1 MGGGVQRLE
10 LELPPVPEAARV
22 AREAVDRVAGSL
34 AGDVG
39 FRARLAASELVTN
52 SVIHATDGTE
62 TRITVAVDQTATGV
76 RVEVRDGG
84 EPFDPAVRAVTER
97 ATSGRGLRLV
107 DALVDRWGVS
117 ASDGNL
123 VWFEIDRPAG
133 GDRPGPRFPGSGGA
147 SVPPAEPQEDETVLA
162 PDVLAHAA
170 LRVREGWCQG
180 VEAIDR
186 CRAPVAPLA
195 PQAVAWSLLGALVS
209 AEGPE
214 PSAERLQAVATA
226 MSAIAAVVGGR
237 SLTTW
242 NDAPGRTQRE
252 VVAVLERARMRT
264 RPCVAG

>member
-22 AREAVDRVAGSL
+22 AREAVDRVAGNL
-34 AGDVG
+34 ASDVG
-39 FRARLAASELVTN
+39 FRARLAASELVSN
-52 SVIHATDGTE
+52 SVTHAVEGTA

-84 EPFDPAVRAVTER
+84 EPFDPAVREVTDR

-117 ASDGNL
+117 PSDGNL

-133 GDRPGPRFPGSGGA
+133 GDRPGPRFPRGGGA
-147 SVPPAEPQEDETVLA
+147 GVPVARSQEDETVLA
-162 PDVLAHAA
+162 AAVLAHAA

-186 CRAPVAPLA
+186 RRAAVAPLA
-195 PQAVAWSLLGALVS
+195 PEAVAWSLLGALVS
-209 AEGPE
+209 AEGLE
-214 PSAERLQAVATA
+214 PSAGRLQAVATA
-226 MSAIAAVVGGR
+226 MTAIAAVVGGR

-252 VVAVLERARMRT
+252 VIAVLERARMRT
-264 RPCVAG
+264 RACVVG